1 MVIHFK
7 MIIRAALAVLAV
19 ALCMP
24 LDAAV
29 RAELDRNR
37 ITEGET
43 VMLTILTDDP
53 RQNLDTDFSALE
65 KDFRVLDRRSETQL
79 SIVNGKQTAV
89 VRLLLTL
96 EPKSAGEAL
105 IPPLSFGSEKTA
117 ALAVNV
123 DPAPELEPGSQ
134 PPVFIEVEILPAEG
148 PYFVHAQLGLVVR
161 VFYQQNLT
169 EAAISQPE
177 PSPAVVRLMQ
187 ETPYQAER
195 GGERYRVLE
204 RNYAVFPERS
214 GELVIPPMQ
223 LTGRLVE
230 RRTSSIWQPA
240 ARGRR
245 VQVESEKLVLNV
257 EPKPDGFAGS
267 EWQPARDYRLTQQIS
282 SGDALRVGEPVT
294 RTVIIDA
301 VGLEENMIVE
311 PEWPAVSDAR
321 IYPDQPQ
328 GITRDDGQWVLGHKE
343 FRYAVVPEKEGELV
357 LPELNVQWWDTK
369 SNQARTAVLAAQ
381 TISVKPSALVPG
393 PGPSMTV
400 AAPGA
405 GPSVNGSISSGAGEA
420 VYWRWLTLL
429 FALLWLLT
437 LAGALML
444 RNRNPNPEGR
454 GASSRLESG
463 DESSLLAVV
472 ESTCKAG
479 DRRDARRALLRWI
492 HDFGPDK
499 GHASLLEFAAGMD
512 DPDIRES
519 LLALDSE
526 GFRPLSDSVTEKGW
540 NGPAFWK
547 LFDAWRKRWMAGEN
561 SRRASVTDLYAR
573 ENRRLG

>member
-1 MVIHFK
+1 MLRQFNG
-7 MIIRAALAVLAV
+7 IIRAAITSFAL

-24 LDAAV
+24 VDAAV
-29 RAELDRNR
+29 KAELDRNR

-53 RQNLDTDFSALE
+53 RQNLDTDFSVLE
-65 KDFRVLDRRSETQL
+65 KDFRILDRRSETQL

-96 EPKSAGEAL
+96 EPRAAGEAL
-105 IPPLSFGSEKTA
+105 IQPLAFGKEKTA

-123 DPAPELEPGSQ
+123 VPAPELEPGSQ
-134 PPVFIEVEILPAEG
+134 PPVFIEVDVVPGDG
-148 PYFVHAQLGLVVR
+148 PYFVHAQIGLVVR

-204 RNYAVFPERS
+204 RNYALFPERS

-245 VQVESEKLVLNV
+245 VQVESERLVLNI
-257 EPKPDGFAGS
+257 EQKPDGFAGG

-282 SGDALRVGEPVT
+282 SGDTLRVGEPVT

-301 VGLEENMIVE
+301 VGLEENMIIE
-311 PEWPAVSDAR
+311 PEWPEVSDAR

-343 FRYAVVPEKEGELV
+343 FRYAVVPEKAGELV
-357 LPELNVQWWDTK
+357 LPELNVHWWDTK
-369 SNQARTAVLAAQ
+369 NNQARTAVLAAQ
-381 TISVKPSALVPG
+381 TISVQPSALVPG
-393 PGPSMTV
+393 SDPSTAI

-405 GPSVNGSISSGAGEA
+405 SPSGLPSVSGSAGGAS
-420 VYWRWLTLL
+420 YWRWLTLL
-429 FALLWLLT
+429 FASLWLLT
-437 LAGALML
+437 LAGALIL
-444 RNRNPNPEGR
+444 RNRRSNTNGIK
-454 GASSRLESG
+454 ASSRPESG
-463 DESSLLAVV
+463 NEPSALAAVQ
-472 ESTCKAG
+472 SACKAG
-479 DRRDARRALLRWI
+479 DRRGARRALLRWI
-492 HDFGPDK
+492 HEFGPQE
-499 GHASLLEFAAGMD
+499 GRASLLEFAAGMA
-512 DPDIRES
+512 DPGIRDS

-526 GFRPLSDSVTEKGW
+526 GFRPLSDSAPENGW
-540 NGPAFWK
+540 NGPDFWK
-547 LFDAWRKRWMAGEN
+547 LFEAWRKQWVSAEN

-573 ENRRLG
+573 ENRR